1 MASAEFWALS
11 QREIRA
17 RRKVR
22 EGYMAFWR
30 SEIRNAPH
38 FHKQDRSAYTVDDFL
53 GHPNLPPA
61 AVEDK
66 NALMMAKLELGLLK
80 QNPDSVP
87 EWAKG
92 GYFGPPK
99 RTVLDG

>member
-30 SEIRNAPH
+30 AEVRNAPH
-38 FHKQDRSAYTVDDFL
+38 FHKSDKSAYTVDDFL
-53 GHPNLPPA
+53 ARPTLPPA

-66 NALMMAKLELGLLK
+66 NALMFAKLQLGLLK
-80 QNPDSVP
+80 DNPDIVP
-87 EWAKG
+87 DWARG
-92 GYFGPPK
+92 PYLGPPK
-99 RTVLDG
+99 RKVLDG